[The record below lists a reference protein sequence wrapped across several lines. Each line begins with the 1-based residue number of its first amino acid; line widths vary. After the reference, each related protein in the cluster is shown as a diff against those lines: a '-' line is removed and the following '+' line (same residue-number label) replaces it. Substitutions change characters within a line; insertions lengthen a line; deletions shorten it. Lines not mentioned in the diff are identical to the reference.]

1 MIDDLLK
8 DRFLNDLAEIIDSGK
23 KDIAVSINS
32 TITKVYWQIGNQI
45 NIEIL
50 KETRAEYGKQII
62 KKVSKFLM
70 IHFGNGWGEKHIR
83 HCLRAAESF
92 QSKEIFYA
100 LSRELS
106 WTHLKEVISFEDEFK
121 CKFYVELAQNQIG
134 TSL

>member
-8 DRFLNDLAEIIDSGK
+8 DRLLNDLAEIIDSGK

-32 TITKVYWQIGNQI
+32 TITKVYWQIGNRI

-70 IHFGNGWGEKHIR
+70 INFGNGWGEKHIR
-83 HCLRAAESF
+83 HCLRIAETF

-106 WTHLKEVISFEDEFK
+106 WSHLKEVISFEDELK
-121 CKFYVELAQNQIG
+121 CKFYVEIAQNQIR